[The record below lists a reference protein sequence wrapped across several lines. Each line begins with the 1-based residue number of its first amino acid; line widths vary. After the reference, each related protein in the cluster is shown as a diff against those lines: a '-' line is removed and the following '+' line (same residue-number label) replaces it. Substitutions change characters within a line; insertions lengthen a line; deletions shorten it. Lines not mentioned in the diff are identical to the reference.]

1 MQREPYWDYM
11 RRRLSEEDMR
21 ESYYD
26 AYEQNMSL
34 HSVLSESQK
43 MELNKIY
50 ADAND
55 TKILKSQ
62 TEELQGQLQEA
73 YKRIKLLR
81 EEIIDLKKL
90 VPTKQLEFEFK

>member
-62 TEELQGQLQEA
+62 TQELQGQLQEA

-81 EEIIDLKKL
+81 EEVIELKKL
-90 VPTKQLEFEFK
+90 VPSKQLEFEF

>member
-55 TKILKSQ
+55 IKILKSQ
-62 TEELQGQLQEA
+62 TQELQGQLQEA

-81 EEIIDLKKL
+81 EEIIELKKL
-90 VPTKQLEFEFK
+90 IPIKQLEFKF

>member
-1 MQREPYWDYM
+1 
-11 RRRLSEEDMR
+11 MR

-34 HSVLSESQK
+34 HSVLSERQK

-50 ADAND
+50 NDAND
-55 TKILKSQ
+55 IKILKSQ

-81 EEIIDLKKL
+81 EEIIELKKL
-90 VPTKQLEFEFK
+90 IPIKQLEFKF